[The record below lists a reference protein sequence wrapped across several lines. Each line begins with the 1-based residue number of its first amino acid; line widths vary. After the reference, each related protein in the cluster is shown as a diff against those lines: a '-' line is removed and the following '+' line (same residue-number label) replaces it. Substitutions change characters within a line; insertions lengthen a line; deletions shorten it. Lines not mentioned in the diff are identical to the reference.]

1 MRRSLGVLRTCE
13 TTGLEQADHRHAT
26 MTSVKKAERTCTECG
41 RDQKKKAAY
50 NKRKSEYL
58 VNKLREDHVM
68 RIGKSTSF
76 LLGEPEEPVGD
87 GSEGSLQSWGAKVWR
102 KWRQVREE
110 FWKVK
115 GGWCHLGWGVDG
127 KRRPASAAL
136 GGTRGPERLADV
148 RLR

>member
-1 MRRSLGVLRTCE
+1 MLRTCE

-87 GSEGSLQSWGAKVWR
+87 GSEGFAVLGCKSVEEMETSQRGILEGEGGMVPPGVEGRWEKEAAVGRTGRYTRTR
-102 KWRQVREE
+102 K
-110 FWKVK
+110 
-115 GGWCHLGWGVDG
+115 
-127 KRRPASAAL
+127 
-136 GGTRGPERLADV
+136 TR
-148 RLR
+148 